1 MICDGCKYFFP
12 CTVGELRVCVVF
24 VRGMLEGL
32 REGRTRA
39 GFELLVRS
47 YTF

>member
-1 MICDGCKYFFP
+1 MAVNISFP
-12 CTVGELRVCVVF
+12 RTVAELQVYLVF
-24 VRGMLEGL
+24 LLGGLAEGL